1 MSKHCTSFM
10 ILTVATLGITA
21 SLQGQS
27 RRAVSSAELDAAV
40 TVSPAGNREV
50 VRGFLAT
57 DLAQKVAA
65 GMGISTPEL
74 SARIATLDDASLNLL
89 AQQPA
94 VSDRTLAGGSDTIV
108 ISSTVVIIAL
118 LLIILLVK

>member
-1 MSKHCTSFM
+1 MSKHRTSFM
-10 ILTVATLGITA
+10 ILTVAALGITA